1 LGFAKKRDAERIRD
15 PFVKDRSG
23 LAALPAK
30 DRLKVL
36 MVAPGSPA
44 ERAGL
49 KEGAEILAINGK
61 PIDAGY
67 SGSALSQWA
76 HQAPGTTVELTLSD
90 GSTQQLTLQ
99 DYY

>member
-1 LGFAKKRDAERIRD
+1 M
-15 PFVKDRSG
+15 
-23 LAALPAK
+23 PAK

-49 KEGAEILAINGK
+49 KEGAEIVAVDGK
-61 PIDAGY
+61 QVDAGY
-67 SGSALSQWA
+67 SGSDLSRWP
-76 HQAPGTTVELTLSD
+76 HQAPGTVVKLTLAD
-90 GSTQQLTLQ
+90 GSIQPLTLQ